1 MKEKEV
7 VYYVVDSLGVSHP
20 ETMTQSV
27 MTLPDYFVSGGVGM
41 MTIISLFLIALL
53 IAAWKAP
60 RWVKEIGIGALVVSI
75 FATLSGLHQM
85 FTALQMIG
93 DVSPAVICGGLKATM
108 ISTFYGLIV
117 YFISLVIRVI
127 QKPRI

>member
-75 FATLSGLHQM
+75 LATLSGLHQM

-93 DVSPAVICGGLKATM
+93 DVSPAVICGGLKAETNHCAM
-108 ISTFYGLIV
+108 F
-117 YFISLVIRVI
+117 R
-127 QKPRI
+127 K